1 MAESDQIL
9 SERVFLNGRIV
20 PLHEAR
26 VSPLDRGFLYG
37 DGIFTTMRAENGQV
51 LYLNEHLN
59 RLRQSLLELRLN
71 PDLPLHDH
79 SVATSTKPDK
89 LQPAPSF
96 LQQRPENTRLT
107 PPFSKPGSGSP
118 ILIPAVS
125 KGNSESPRLIPHLPK
140 GGQEGFLQSSRE
152 IIDELLQQ
160 NNLTTGT
167 AAVKIV
173 VTRGISAQLGL
184 PTPEHATVFIHARRY
199 DPPAPSTYRKG
210 WRLHVFRDGFAP
222 PLARYKSLNY
232 LYYLTARQA
241 ALDAGANE
249 AVVLDNQCKVTET
262 AAGSL
267 LLRTAGQWWTPVSP
281 YQLSG
286 ITLAQVIKMLEET
299 GQTVE
304 KRSADA
310 EELFSAETIW
320 VLNSLLGIMPV
331 SGLEGSPIAQPAPEE
346 AGRLRELLFTRG
358 RNV

>member
-1 MAESDQIL
+1 MVESDPVL
-9 SERVFLNGRIV
+9 SERVFLNGRFV

-51 LYLNEHLN
+51 LYLNAHLN
-59 RLRQSLLELRLN
+59 RLWQSLVELRLN
-71 PDLPLHDH
+71 PDLPLRDH
-79 SVATSTKPDK
+79 SVATATESDN
-89 LQPAPSF
+89 LQLTLSSP
-96 LQQRPENTRLT
+96 QQRPENTGPTL
-107 PPFSKPGSGSP
+107 PFSK
-118 ILIPAVS
+118 
-125 KGNSESPRLIPHLPK
+125 
-140 GGQEGFLQSSRE
+140 GGQGGVFAGWRE
-152 IIDELLQQ
+152 IIEELLHH
-160 NNLTTGT
+160 NNLTAGA

-173 VTRGISAQLGL
+173 ITRGISPQLGL
-184 PTPEHATVFIHARRY
+184 PTPEQATVLIHARRY
-199 DPPAPSTYRKG
+199 DPPVPSIYRKG
-210 WRLHVFRDGFAP
+210 WRLHICRDGFAP

-241 ALDAGANE
+241 ALDAGADE
-249 AVVLDNQCKVTET
+249 AVVLDSQGHIAET

-281 YQLSG
+281 WQLSG
-286 ITLAQVIKMLEET
+286 ITLAQVIQLLEET

-320 VLNSLLGIMPV
+320 VLNSLLGIMPL
-331 SGLEGSPIAQPAPEE
+331 SGLEGAPIAEPASEE

-358 RNV
+358 RSM

>member
-1 MAESDQIL
+1 MAESDQVL
-9 SERVFLNGRIV
+9 SERVFLNGRMV

-26 VSPLDRGFLYG
+26 VSPLDRGFHYG

-51 LYLNEHLN
+51 LFLNEHLN
-59 RLRQSLLELRLN
+59 RLRQSLIELRLN
-71 PDLPLHDH
+71 PDLSLHDH
-79 SVATSTKPDK
+79 SVAVPATHQKSPLSPP
-89 LQPAPSF
+89 LQ
-96 LQQRPENTRLT
+96 
-107 PPFSKPGSGSP
+107 
-118 ILIPAVS
+118 
-125 KGNSESPRLIPHLPK
+125 K
-140 GGQEGFLQSSRE
+140 GGWGDFSVNWKDILGDLLYQNGLAEE
-152 IIDELLQQ
+152 I
-160 NNLTTGT
+160 
-167 AAVKIV
+167 AAVKIII
-173 VTRGISAQLGL
+173 TRGISSQLGL

-199 DPPAPSTYRKG
+199 DPPVPSTYRKG
-210 WRLHVFRDGFAP
+210 WRLQVFRDGFAP
-222 PLARYKSLNY
+222 PLARHKSLNY

-241 ALDAGANE
+241 ALDAGADE
-249 AVVLDNQCKVTET
+249 AVVLDNQGKVTET

-286 ITLAQVIKMLEET
+286 ITLSRVIQLLEET
-299 GQTVE
+299 GQTVA

-331 SGLEGSPIAQPAPEE
+331 SGLEGAPIAEPASEE

>member
-1 MAESDQIL
+1 MAESDPVL

-79 SVATSTKPDK
+79 SVAVPATHEKSLLSPP
-89 LQPAPSF
+89 LQ
-96 LQQRPENTRLT
+96 
-107 PPFSKPGSGSP
+107 
-118 ILIPAVS
+118 
-125 KGNSESPRLIPHLPK
+125 K
-140 GGQEGFLQSSRE
+140 GGWGDFPVNWKD
-152 IIDELLQQ
+152 IIDDLLYQ
-160 NNLTTGT
+160 NGLAEEI

-173 VTRGISAQLGL
+173 ITRGISAQLGL
-184 PTPEHATVFIHARRY
+184 PTPEQATVFIHARRY
-199 DPPAPSTYRKG
+199 DPPAPGTYRKG

-232 LYYLTARQA
+232 LYYLMARQA
-241 ALDAGANE
+241 ALDAGADE
-249 AVVLDNQCKVTET
+249 AVVLDNQGKVTET

-286 ITLAQVIKMLEET
+286 ITLAQVIQLLEET

-331 SGLEGSPIAQPAPEE
+331 SGLEGSPIAEPAPEE